1 MVASTSELTDGNRIN
16 SMQIVLIILQAFLM
30 NWYIAKIVFGIKTEA
45 AQKQQFDEQ
54 LRLITAESQEEAFLK
69 ARTIG
74 LNEEDLF
81 FNDKNNA
88 VKWEFINVS
97 ELIPMKNI
105 EDGVEV
111 YSKIHEMEEATDYIH
126 VIHQKAIAI
135 RLNARP
141 LF

>member
-1 MVASTSELTDGNRIN
+1 
-16 SMQIVLIILQAFLM
+16 M

-54 LRLITAESQEEAFLK
+54 LRLISAESQEEAFLK

-81 FNDKNNA
+81 FNDRNNP

-97 ELIPMKNI
+97 ELIHMKSI

-111 YSKIHEMEEATDYIH
+111 YSRIHEIDEDASQYIH
-126 VIHQKAIAI
+126 VVHQKAIAI